1 MKTTLIITIIV
12 AVIVAVGAGVG
23 GFFGGKAYESNHANS
38 VRNNFLRARGL
49 NPNDFT
55 NGSPNGAT
63 GTNGQTRGAFGG
75 GTFGQ
80 IKSVN
85 GNTLVVTTTRNTDV
99 TVTLSNTTRIEKT
112 STGTTADL
120 QTGEQVTVA
129 GQRDSSGNIT
139 AVQVTILPAST
150 QSASGT
156 TP

>member
-38 VRNNFLRARGL
+38 VRNNFLRARGIEA
-49 NPNDFT
+49 
-55 NGSPNGAT
+55 NGANS
-63 GTNGQTRGAFGG
+63 TNGQTRGAFGG

-80 IKSVN
+80 IKSLN
-85 GNTLVVTTTRNTDV
+85 GNTLVVTTAQNTDV

-112 STGTTADL
+112 SAGTTADL

-129 GQRDSSGNIT
+129 GQRDSNGNIT

>member
-23 GFFGGKAYESNHANS
+23 GFFGGKAYESNHARS
-38 VRNNFLRARGL
+38 VQNNFFRSRGI
-49 NPNDFT
+49 DT
-55 NGSPNGAT
+55 NGANGA
-63 GTNGQTRGAFGG
+63 NGQARGAFGG

-80 IKSVN
+80 IKSIN
-85 GNTLVVTTTRNTDV
+85 GNTLTVTTAQNTDV

-112 STGTTADL
+112 SSGTAADL

-129 GQRDSSGNIT
+129 GQRDSNGNIT
-139 AVQVTILPAST
+139 AVQVTIIPAGT

>member
-23 GFFGGKAYESNHANS
+23 GFFGGKAYESSHANS
-38 VRNNFLRARGL
+38 VRNNFLRARGIE
-49 NPNDFT
+49 T
-55 NGSPNGAT
+55 NGAN
-63 GTNGQTRGAFGG
+63 GTNGATRGAFGG

-80 IKSVN
+80 IKSLN
-85 GNTLVVTTTRNTDV
+85 GNTLVVTTAQNTDV

-112 STGTTADL
+112 TTGTTADL
-120 QTGEQVTVA
+120 QTGDQVTVA
-129 GQRDSSGNIT
+129 GQRDSNGNIT
-139 AVQVTILPAST
+139 AVQVTILPAGT